1 MGFKTKNIQQ
11 IEEVEWGMWVWELPS
26 GEILGDGD
34 GNVMNCMIW
43 DRRHREAGKRAI
55 TQAAK
60 SFGFEEG
67 KAIWWSGVR
76 AIDDEQLEEQIERAK
91 AGLVPDPLD
100 ISAINEEARRLG
112 L

>member
-1 MGFKTKNIQQ
+1 MGFKTKNISQV
-11 IEEVEWGMWVWELPS
+11 EEVPWGMWVWELPS

-43 DRRHREAGKRAI
+43 DRAHREAGKRAI
-55 TQAAK
+55 AQAAK
-60 SFGFEEG
+60 SYGFGEG
-67 KAIWWSGVR
+67 EAVWWSGVR

-100 ISAINEEARRLG
+100 IAAINEEARGLG